1 MESIENKMSEV
12 ISDIRSY
19 VEKIDNKDKTKILN
33 KIDYIDEKF
42 EDMINFVYA
51 SEDNL
56 EDLKETLEME

>member
-1 MESIENKMSEV
+1 MESIENKISEV
-12 ISDIRSY
+12 ISDIRSF
-19 VEKIDNKDKTKILN
+19 VEKIDNKDKTKVLN
-33 KIDYIDEKF
+33 KIDYLDEKF

>member
-1 MESIENKMSEV
+1 MESIENKISEV

-19 VEKIDNKDKTKILN
+19 VEKIDNKDKTKVLN
-33 KIDYIDEKF
+33 KIDYLDEKF